1 MPIIKRPVPRK
12 TVEKMIHHPIT
23 AVRLFPAFLIC
34 FFLQGQFKP
43 AEGGDYL
50 DSTIRELLWL
60 NFSGRGTECFER
72 VGELLS
78 NDPANY
84 PAYLLR
90 ANCYG
95 WFIAH
100 NPENHRYDNP
110 LVESLEACE
119 QLAGAVK
126 DDSPDQGRALYFK
139 ALSMVLNARFKA
151 LRGYNFTARW
161 ATRGAKAAGEEL
173 AGRYPEDIDARL
185 PLAIFDATW
194 GGSPLWQRMAQF
206 TLLLPRG
213 QREEGIRTLRQI
225 AENGKDSKL
234 WAKVVLLDNYL
245 NDPHARQQALETA
258 EDLHNLF
265 PDNSVIQL
273 ELGECYRGLQR
284 WVLAEAVYRSIN
296 AKVASHVPSYDDV
309 NHEISR
315 LRLVECQVNLG
326 KIDEAFDGVRQILIS
341 NPINPEWVVPWAHL
355 FTAKIYISRNQA
367 RRAER
372 ELRYALDGRDIDN
385 LHNEV
390 GKAQDT
396 VKKMLEKEKEE

>member
-1 MPIIKRPVPRK
+1 M
-12 TVEKMIHHPIT
+12 
-23 AVRLFPAFLIC
+23 
-34 FFLQGQFKP
+34 
-43 AEGGDYL
+43 
-50 DSTIRELLWL
+50 
-60 NFSGRGTECFER
+60 
-72 VGELLS
+72 
-78 NDPANY
+78 
-84 PAYLLR
+84 
-90 ANCYG
+90 
-95 WFIAH
+95 
-100 NPENHRYDNP
+100 
-110 LVESLEACE
+110 
-119 QLAGAVK
+119 
-126 DDSPDQGRALYFK
+126 
-139 ALSMVLNARFKA
+139 
-151 LRGYNFTARW
+151 
-161 ATRGAKAAGEEL
+161 
-173 AGRYPEDIDARL
+173 
-185 PLAIFDATW
+185 
-194 GGSPLWQRMAQF
+194 
-206 TLLLPRG
+206 
-213 QREEGIRTLRQI
+213 
-225 AENGKDSKL
+225 
-234 WAKVVLLDNYL
+234 LLDNYL

-284 WVLAEAVYRSIN
+284 WVQAEAVYRSIN

-309 NHEISR
+309 NHEVSR